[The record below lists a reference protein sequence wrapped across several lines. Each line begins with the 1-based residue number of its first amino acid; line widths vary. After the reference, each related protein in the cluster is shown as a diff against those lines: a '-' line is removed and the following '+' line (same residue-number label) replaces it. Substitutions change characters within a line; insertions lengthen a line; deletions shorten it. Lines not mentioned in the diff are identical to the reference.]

1 MYERMSPRGG
11 DGQPMVGPTLPMS
24 WTMSFASKAM
34 PSCVLVPIG
43 GASDPA
49 ALPDVDVPC
58 PEGQPPPLMLSLRA
72 SGSPP
77 VHGSIPLP
85 GLMSMYR
92 TSFRRLVSVVL

>member
-1 MYERMSPRGG
+1 MYERMSPTRG

-34 PSCVLVPIG
+34 PSCVLVPTV
-43 GASDPA
+43 ASDPA

-85 GLMSMYR
+85 GLISMYR